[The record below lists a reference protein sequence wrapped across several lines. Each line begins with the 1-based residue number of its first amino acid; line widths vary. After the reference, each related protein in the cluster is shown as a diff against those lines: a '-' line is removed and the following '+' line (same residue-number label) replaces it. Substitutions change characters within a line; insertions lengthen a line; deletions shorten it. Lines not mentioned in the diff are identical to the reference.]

1 MLYNLT
7 KIFND
12 TRVAGRQRSVTSI
25 FESAATQRWFY
36 IRSTQTKQT
45 LENVI
50 HNLGKPDLNDIVDKK
65 KQQKIKKNNWI
76 LNIKWQEKCDPN
88 FLIIAR

>member
-12 TRVAGRQRSVTSI
+12 ALVAGRQRSVTSI
-25 FESAATQRWFY
+25 SESAATQRGFY

-50 HNLGKPDLNDIVDKK
+50 HNVGTPDLNDILDKK
-65 KQQKIKKNNWI
+65 KQQKNKKN
-76 LNIKWQEKCDPN
+76 
-88 FLIIAR
+88 